1 MLTANQ
7 VRSDFLEFFKGKGH
21 TFIPSSSIVPKNDPT
36 LLFANAGMNQ
46 YKDIFVG
53 LKAPDCPRA
62 VNSQKC
68 LRVSG
73 KHNDLEEVG
82 KDTYHHTFFE
92 MLGNWSFADYF
103 KAETI
108 EWAWEL
114 LTKVWAIDPDKL
126 WVSVFAGDEADG
138 LGMDE
143 EAAELWTKVTPIK
156 PERILAFGK
165 KDNFWEMGNTGPC
178 GPCSEIHID
187 LGPDRCDMQNVPG
200 HKCGVN
206 AGCARFI
213 ELWNLVFIQYNRA
226 EDCKLTPLKDK
237 YVDTG
242 AGLERI
248 VSVLQNKTSNYDTDL
263 FMPIIDYIAKISG
276 HKYTSKLGSKTDNAF
291 RVIADH
297 IRTLT
302 FAITDGA
309 VPSNDG
315 RGYVIRRILRRACRF
330 GRQLGLHEPFM
341 YKIVD
346 VVADYMGDA
355 FGEIRQRKDYVATVI
370 ESEEASFGRTLD
382 RGIEIF
388 NTAAKRAASDKTQK
402 IPGEDA
408 FALYDTYGFPFDLTR
423 LMAQEQQLSVD
434 VDKFNELMEQQRTRA
449 RQAQKQTTFAAG
461 LSGTQLP
468 VTDDGSKYLADNCHA
483 KILGFID
490 KNGFTQQGN
499 IPNDQQLGL
508 ILDKTCFY
516 AESGGQV
523 GDCGLI
529 SATDAKFIV
538 EDTTQIAD
546 TVIHQGTL
554 ECGSLKVGDK
564 ISCLVSKDRDAIR
577 KNHTATH
584 LLQWS
589 LQKVVGESV
598 AQQGSLV
605 CTEYLRFDFT
615 APKALTDAQIKE
627 VEQLIN
633 EQITADQPVTCNV
646 MPKEDAEKLGAMALF
661 GEKYG
666 SEVRVVAIG
675 AENDKKIA
683 QAFSREFCG
692 GTHVNNTG
700 FIGGFKI
707 TREESISAG
716 IRRITALT
724 GTALSD
730 HLTQRSEIIDNLS
743 RTLKVPAEQVQQRV
757 EQLLEQNKKLS
768 KQLKSAAKQSG
779 GDIMSEAKKL
789 LSNCKKINDTSIVC
803 SKLENTTTEQ
813 ARAAIDMIKKKAS
826 SAAVVFGFDDAGKVT
841 LLVGV
846 TDDLIKKGLK
856 AGDIIKQIAPVIGGG
871 GGGRPQMAQAGG
883 KDAAK
888 IPDAIEKAQNLI
900 ENMLST

>member
-1 MLTANQ
+1 
-7 VRSDFLEFFKGKGH
+7 
-21 TFIPSSSIVPKNDPT
+21 
-36 LLFANAGMNQ
+36 
-46 YKDIFVG
+46 
-53 LKAPDCPRA
+53 
-62 VNSQKC
+62 
-68 LRVSG
+68 
-73 KHNDLEEVG
+73 
-82 KDTYHHTFFE
+82 
-92 MLGNWSFADYF
+92 
-103 KAETI
+103 
-108 EWAWEL
+108 
-114 LTKVWAIDPDKL
+114 
-126 WVSVFAGDEADG
+126 
-138 LGMDE
+138 
-143 EAAELWTKVTPIK
+143 
-156 PERILAFGK
+156 
-165 KDNFWEMGNTGPC
+165 
-178 GPCSEIHID
+178 
-187 LGPDRCDMQNVPG
+187 
-200 HKCGVN
+200 
-206 AGCARFI
+206 
-213 ELWNLVFIQYNRA
+213 
-226 EDCKLTPLKDK
+226 
-237 YVDTG
+237 
-242 AGLERI
+242 
-248 VSVLQNKTSNYDTDL
+248 
-263 FMPIIDYIAKISG
+263 
-276 HKYTSKLGSKTDNAF
+276 
-291 RVIADH
+291 
-297 IRTLT
+297 
-302 FAITDGA
+302 
-309 VPSNDG
+309 
-315 RGYVIRRILRRACRF
+315 
-330 GRQLGLHEPFM
+330 
-341 YKIVD
+341 
-346 VVADYMGDA
+346 
-355 FGEIRQRKDYVATVI
+355 
-370 ESEEASFGRTLD
+370 
-382 RGIEIF
+382 
-388 NTAAKRAASDKTQK
+388 
-402 IPGEDA
+402 
-408 FALYDTYGFPFDLTR
+408 
-423 LMAQEQQLSVD
+423 QEQQLTVD
-434 VDKFNELMEQQRTRA
+434 TDKFNELMEQQRTRA

-888 IPDAIEKAQNLI
+888 IPDASEKAQNLI